1 MEKIIYISSAEIGGL
16 NSISGLGNSEVFLE
30 ELDYVNFHFMLFS
43 TLYQSGANYFQVDF
57 EILPPEILKNPFWK
71 DKFIDIDR
79 NILEKSIA
87 KSAEVLKANFDF
99 KLDKTYRAPQS
110 FYFQDYFTSLFYST
124 QTGIPFINP
133 NFSETKSFD
142 FLESRMSKELFLAI
156 KNLHSQIETNEIST
170 ITPKYSVLKKDI
182 RRFEDILEST
192 SYNNYRDSLM
202 LLENEDDKVEKV
214 KKEIKVNA
222 LKLHSKYVGNLNLKD
237 MGFSFL
243 KANKKVADIFLNK
256 PTSIFGD
263 FIIETVEKLVTSK
276 RKISYYNVDEA
287 NFMLLWAERIGELT
301 QKGSQEKLSEFLTEY
316 KKNKDKNNR

>member
-16 NSISGLGNSEVFLE
+16 NSISRLGNSEVFLE

-57 EILPPEILKNPFWK
+57 EILPTEILKNPFWK
-71 DKFIDIDR
+71 DKFIDIER
-79 NILEKSIA
+79 NILEKSFA
-87 KSAEVLKANFDF
+87 KSAEVLKSNFDF
-99 KLDKTYRAPQS
+99 KLDKTYRAPQA

-124 QTGIPFINP
+124 QTGIPFVNP

-182 RRFEDILEST
+182 RRFEDILQST
-192 SYNNYRDSLM
+192 LYNNYRDSLM
-202 LLENEDDKVEKV
+202 LLENEVDKVEKV

-222 LKLHSKYVGNLNLKD
+222 LKLHRKYVGNLNLKD

-243 KANKKVADIFLNK
+243 KENKKVADIFLNK
-256 PTSIFGD
+256 PTAIFGD

-301 QKGSQEKLSEFLTEY
+301 QKGGQEKLSEFLTEY